1 MVRASVLWVE
11 ENIMSKLTLRCAIY
25 TRKSSEEG
33 LEQGFNSLDAQR
45 EACEAFILSQQHEG
59 WKLVP
64 TFYDDGG
71 YSGGNI
77 ERPALKQLLSDI
89 DQKKVNIVVV
99 YKVDRLTRSLA
110 DFAKIVELFD
120 AKGISFVSVTQQFNT
135 TSSMGR
141 LTLNV
146 LLSFAQFEREVTGE
160 RIRDKI
166 AASKQKGLWMGGTAP
181 IGYVG
186 HERTLVIDEAHA
198 TLIRYLYEHYLAL
211 GSIRALKMDLD
222 AQQILA
228 PLRYRGS
235 GNEYGGKPF
244 SRGNLHR
251 ILTNPVYTGK
261 MVHFSKVFPGQHPAI
276 INQALW
282 DEVQAKM
289 VDNKQ
294 SFEQRPKAAS
304 DSLLTGMIYDSDGQ
318 RLSPSHSQKQSK
330 RFRYYISL
338 ALVNDSAV
346 AAKQGLR
353 LPAQELEHLVI
364 NSIVDWLNDSGGI
377 LNALSPEPEQ
387 VQPTLVSAQQ
397 LLDELRGNTSQQY
410 YLIRQLVERVTVS
423 AGYVE
428 ILLKKAC
435 FLAKPLKTENEPST
449 SNIASGASGTT
460 IMLTVSVQL
469 KRCGYA
475 MRLIVTDGNNKQV
488 LRDHGLI
495 ANISKAHQWLALLT
509 SGKMTSIKEIAT
521 SEKVDPTHVTR
532 MLHRAFLSPDIVRSI
547 LNGTQP
553 VHFDLKFLKQF
564 RALPVDWT
572 EQRKLLGF

>member
-1 MVRASVLWVE
+1 
-11 ENIMSKLTLRCAIY
+11 MSKVTLRCAIY

-45 EACEAFILSQQHEG
+45 EACEAFVLSQQHEG
-59 WKLVP
+59 WKAIP
-64 TFYDDGG
+64 TMYDDGG

-77 ERPALKQLLSDI
+77 ERPALKQLLIDI
-89 DQKKVNIVVV
+89 DQKKVNVVVV

-166 AASKQKGLWMGGTAP
+166 AASKQKGMWMGGTAP

-186 HERTLVIDEAHA
+186 HERTLVIDEAHVA
-198 TLIRYLYEHYLAL
+198 LIRSLYERYLVL

-222 AQQILA
+222 AQHIFA
-228 PLRYRGS
+228 PLRYRVS
-235 GNEYGGKPF
+235 GNVFGGKPF
-244 SRGNLHR
+244 SRGNLQR

-261 MVHFSKVFPGQHPAI
+261 MVHFTKVFLGQHPAI
-276 INQALW
+276 IDQALW
-282 DEVQAKM
+282 DAVQAKIAG
-289 VDNKQ
+289 NKQ
-294 SFEQRPKAAS
+294 NHEQRPKAAS
-304 DSLLTGMIYDSDGQ
+304 DSLLSGIIYDSDGQ

-338 ALVNDSAV
+338 ALVNNSAV
-346 AAKQGLR
+346 ATKQGLR

-364 NSIVDWLNDSGGI
+364 KSIRDWLSDSAAI
-377 LNALSPEPEQ
+377 LNALNHQPEQ
-387 VQPTLVSAQQ
+387 VHNILISAQK
-397 LLDELRGNTSQQY
+397 LVVELNGHSGQQY
-410 YLIRQLVERVTVS
+410 YVIRQLVERVTVS
-423 AGYVE
+423 AGSVE
-428 ILLKKAC
+428 ILLRKAC
-435 FLAKPLKTENEPST
+435 LLADPLKAEKKS
-449 SNIASGASGTT
+449 SKSSRASGESDTT
-460 IMLTVSVQL
+460 IMLKVSVQL

-475 MRLIVTDGNNKQV
+475 MRLIVTDLNNKQV
-488 LRDHGLI
+488 LRDHRLI

-509 SGKMTSIKEIAT
+509 SGKVTSVKEIAA

-532 MLHRAFLSPDIVRSI
+532 MLHRAFLAPDIVRAI

-553 VHFDLKFLKQF
+553 VHFDLKYLKQF
-564 RALPVDWT
+564 RALPIDWT